1 MREHTMPLSTIV
13 SMTNAEAR
21 MWEIAENLHR
31 AELTSLD
38 RKEQIAEWIELKRA
52 QVGQVS
58 GGRGNKGVISAA
70 AEQLGVTR
78 QEAQRSV
85 RIASITKEAKAA
97 ARDAGIDD
105 NQCKLL
111 EVAKEAPE
119 RQVARVHELKNS
131 KPEPVAN
138 DDDEDED
145 DRDIE
150 ADVEPENYR
159 GAFLIR
165 ADQARRFAVFR
176 PRRCRPFPDGAMGG
190 DHLGAIGRNHRAQA
204 RAARMNAPLSM
215 LDHAVAVTRRH
226 MKGATTPYGRLKAL
240 WAGAK
245 HARNLGSSDVVAE
258 AFSNLASEF
267 GDDLGK
273 RPKEDA
279 AHVLLWA
286 QRGVEPFGKGGK

>member
-1 MREHTMPLSTIV
+1 MREITMPLTIDDIVVPDGRRDVDPAVVKRLADSIENVGLRHPITIRRDRKGSDAKYILIAGRHRIEACKRLGREHVQATIV
-13 SMTNAEAR
+13 SMTNAKAR

-31 AELTSLD
+31 AELTVLK

-58 GGRGNKGVISAA
+58 GGRGNKGGISAA

-85 RIASITKEAKAA
+85 RIASIKPEAKEA

-105 NQCKLL
+105 NQSKLL

-138 DDDEDED
+138 DDEEDED

-150 ADVEPENYR
+150 ADIEPPNYR

-165 ADQARRFAVFR
+165 ADQARRFAVYSG
-176 PRRCRPFPDGAMGG
+176 PFDTDVLQM
-190 DHLGAIGRNHRAQA
+190 AQW
-204 RAARMNAPLSM
+204 
-215 LDHAVAVTRRH
+215 V
-226 MKGATTPYGRLKAL
+226 ATT
-240 WAGAK
+240 
-245 HARNLGSSDVVAE
+245 
-258 AFSNLASEF
+258 
-267 GDDLGK
+267 
-273 RPKEDA
+273 
-279 AHVLLWA
+279 WA
-286 QRGVEPFGKGGK
+286 QLAQNIERKLGRSA